1 MKPSTLSTR
10 IASAGNVGLGLQI
23 WLRQINAYEDY
34 TLYLTDKPATVT
46 LQVSAANWKWLLY
59 QFVIQHQLT
68 KKKLARLFGAE
79 TQEMNEVVAALLKA
93 KIIDP
98 VGPDT
103 YAINRAVLPNIENWL
118 VQQGI
123 LV

>member
-1 MKPSTLSTR
+1 M
-10 IASAGNVGLGLQI
+10 QI